1 MNKKIISASLA
12 AFVALGCTLGCKGKS
27 NNDGSAAVKGDVK
40 LYTDGMA
47 YSQSAARE
55 EKEVYSLYYE
65 YLGGAGVMPIGG
77 LRSAR
82 FGRQYRR
89 QREARFAYRLLFRRA

>member
-65 YLGGAGVMPIGG
+65 YLGGTGRLGIQKKRM
-77 LRSAR
+77 RRTSESASHP
-82 FGRQYRR
+82 
-89 QREARFAYRLLFRRA
+89 LSLFVVD